1 MKLKRTLLWRL
12 RLTVTWLYALC
23 DVDVQCAVRGD
34 AGVAC
39 LFVNCLW
46 QVVSEFL
53 HNYMYDRLRTQ
64 SQVYYCACASQIP
77 PFSLTHQHHSS
88 CYILSII
95 STFYVTIL
103 YLNPSLNFNFVC
115 IKICISKFNFYLA
128 FLPLPLPSA
137 RLHRAGVVHS
147 QARHRPPQSNAAI
160 PPLLYHPLISNDWSL
175 QVLVQ
180 SQLDEKHVESEM
192 LKASE
197 SVLRCRQRH
206 HS

>member
-1 MKLKRTLLWRL
+1 ML
-12 RLTVTWLYALC
+12 V
-23 DVDVQCAVRGD
+23 D
-34 AGVAC
+34 AGMAC
-39 LFVNCLW
+39 FCVNCLW

-77 PFSLTHQHHSS
+77 SFPLTHQHHSS

-95 STFYVTIL
+95 SAFYVTIL
-103 YLNPSLNFNFVC
+103 LSQSFTAFQFCLYF
-115 IKICISKFNFYLA
+115 KICISKFNFYLA

-206 HS
+206 NS